1 MTPWKLPK
9 CSYFDLSTFFTNVK
23 SNHQCPHLY
32 DQLQGI
38 PIKPPQTF
46 PLQSTNKQ
54 MLTNA
59 NIKVGLIATFLWNPT
74 MKKIIFILKLIYKGK
89 NPYKFNKFSFICLK
103 ILKQQ
108 IMCTPSHWKIFGG
121 TKSIMG
127 DPTIWKGYNMLT
139 SKQNKIHTYLTTS
152 STDFPFQNLGFWIYL
167 NF

>member
-9 CSYFDLSTFFTNVK
+9 CSYFDLSTFFTNIK
-23 SNHQCPHLY
+23 SNHQCPHVY

-38 PIKPPQTF
+38 PNKPPQTL

-59 NIKVGLIATFLWNPT
+59 NFTVGLIATLLWNAT
-74 MKKIIFILKLIYKGK
+74 MRKLNFTFKLIYKGK
-89 NPYKFNKFSFICLK
+89 NLYKFNKFSFICLK

-127 DPTIWKGYNMLT
+127 DPTIWKVYNMLT
-139 SKQNKIHTYLTTS
+139 SKQK
-152 STDFPFQNLGFWIYL
+152 
-167 NF
+167 